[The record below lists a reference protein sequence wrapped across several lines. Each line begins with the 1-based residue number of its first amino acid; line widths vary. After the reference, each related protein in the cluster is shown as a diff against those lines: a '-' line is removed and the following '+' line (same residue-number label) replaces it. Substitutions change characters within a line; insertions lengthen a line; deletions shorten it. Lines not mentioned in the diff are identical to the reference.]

1 MYLFKQR
8 YTWIAAANAAGSKE
22 MDKEKNYILRKIPRV
37 DDLLKEEDIRK
48 LCAVYGKKEV
58 LQAVREELDCL
69 RKRILAEAEEGGIG
83 KANSRM
89 KEDAVCEKL
98 LSAER
103 ITEQTACRLEENS
116 ALSLRKVFN
125 ATGIILHTNLGRA
138 PLGKSQM
145 AAVLD
150 AMSGYSNLEY
160 NLSEGRRGKR
170 WEHYTG
176 LISRITGSEGAIAVN
191 NNAAAVTLILST
203 LARGKEVIVSR
214 GELIEIGG
222 RFRVPEVMEQSGAT
236 LRETGC
242 TNRTRISDYER
253 AITENTGALLKVHTS
268 NYRILGFTEEVSVEE
283 LSSLGRKYHLPVIVD
298 LGSGVLVNLEKF
310 GLSHE
315 PTVQEVL
322 KKGADMVCFSG
333 DKLLGGPQAGI
344 IAGKQSYI
352 KAMENHPLMRA
363 FRLDKCTIAALAAT
377 FREYLNE
384 EKACENIPVLKMLSR
399 SEEELE
405 AQAREVA
412 WDLSSRN
419 KEDEITVEKSISMLG
434 GGSMPLEEIPSRAVV
449 VKPKRESAEEFVH
462 RLAALPVPIIAH
474 IKNNRVILDMRTIS
488 EEELNDF
495 KSYLAGA
502 CENRTHPG
510 RC

>member
-1 MYLFKQR
+1 
-8 YTWIAAANAAGSKE
+8 
-22 MDKEKNYILRKIPRV
+22 MDKNQILRKIPRV
-37 DDLLKEEDIRK
+37 DDLMKEAGICR
-48 LCAVYGKKEV
+48 LCSVYGKKEV
-58 LQAVREELDCL
+58 LRAVREELESL
-69 RKRILAEAEEGGIG
+69 RQRILKAAENNDIQ
-83 KANSRM
+83 
-89 KEDAVCEKL
+89 EKYF
-98 LSAER
+98 SAEK
-103 ITEQTACRLEENS
+103 IAEQAALRLEERS
-116 ALSLRKVFN
+116 ELSLRKVFN

-138 PLGKSQM
+138 PLGKRQM
-145 AAVLD
+145 AAVMD

-176 LISRITGSEGAIAVN
+176 LIRRVTGSEGAIAVN

-222 RFRVPEVMEQSGAT
+222 RFRIPEVMEQSGAV

-242 TNRTRISDYER
+242 TNRTRISDYEE
-253 AITENTGALLKVHTS
+253 AITEDTGALLKVHTS
-268 NYRILGFTEEVSVEE
+268 NYKILGFTEEVSVEE
-283 LSSLGRKYHLPVIVD
+283 LVRLGEKYQLPVIVD
-298 LGSGVLVNLEKF
+298 LGSGVLADLEKF
-310 GLSHE
+310 GLAHE
-315 PTVQEVL
+315 PTVQEAL
-322 KKGADMVCFSG
+322 KKGADLVCFSG

-344 IAGKQSYI
+344 IAGKQTYI
-352 KAMENHPLMRA
+352 KEMENHPLMRA

-384 EKACENIPVLKMLSR
+384 ERAIENIPVLKMLSR
-399 SEEELE
+399 SEEELM
-405 AQAREVA
+405 AQAQEVA
-412 WDLSSRN
+412 WEISSRDY
-419 KEDEITVEKSISMLG
+419 EDEITVEKSISMLG
-434 GGSMPLEEIPSRAVV
+434 GGSMPLEEIPSYAVV
-449 VKPKRESAEEFVH
+449 IESKRESAEEFVR

-488 EEELNDF
+488 KEELKDF
-495 KSYLAGA
+495 SSYLAGA